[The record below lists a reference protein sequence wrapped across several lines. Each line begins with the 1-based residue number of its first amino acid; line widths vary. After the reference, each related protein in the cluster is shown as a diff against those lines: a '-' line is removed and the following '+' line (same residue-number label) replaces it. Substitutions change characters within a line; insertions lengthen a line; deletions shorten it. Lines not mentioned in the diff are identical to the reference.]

1 METQTRLRPL
11 NLQPLWTQHE
21 SLGRYPRAGPQSAR
35 RSLYS
40 PSVRSPTMPSAL
52 YPRSPGYD
60 SMRRQERAMVES
72 FDPRGRPVLYEPREH
87 RSGRSLSPIVEQGWD
102 RDRRRSSYAL
112 PRAPAPTPVTPHSPM
127 QQTQTL
133 ASETRSILLS
143 GLGGQPPAVSSNMA
157 SRRQSLPASFPA
169 QRRGSDIDRQ
179 ELQAWGHVFFGNG
192 SEANCFVS
200 AVALRRGSE
209 SSAGEEAASSPTTK
223 TAEQNGRVT
232 IRARVRPCALGK
244 KPFILK
250 REFDMDELRATVVE
264 PVSSPAPGEPRRLSH
279 EVDRPRPNAQD
290 RRRSSAA
297 SGSDAEGPSRSSL
310 SRNTVPIH
318 LRYARAYLP
327 VLAALIYSGHIKP
340 RDIIDLPVPFPEVW
354 AQTVAYVYTG
364 QGDLTEPMK
373 QNILYLGGKT

>member
-1 METQTRLRPL
+1 VPWWKVSIQGAAPSYM
-11 NLQPLWTQHE
+11 
-21 SLGRYPRAGPQSAR
+21 SLGSTAMAALSPRSSSRAG
-35 RSLYS
+35 
-40 PSVRSPTMPSAL
+40 TET
-52 YPRSPGYD
+52 G
-60 SMRRQERAMVES
+60 
-72 FDPRGRPVLYEPREH
+72 G
-87 RSGRSLSPIVEQGWD
+87 
-102 RDRRRSSYAL
+102 
-112 PRAPAPTPVTPHSPM
+112 APAPTPVTPHSPM

-143 GLGGQPPAVSSNMA
+143 GLGGQPPAVSSSMA
-157 SRRQSLPASFPA
+157 NRRQSLPASFTA

-209 SSAGEEAASSPTTK
+209 SSAGEEVASSPATK
-223 TAEQNGRVT
+223 RAEQNGRVT

-279 EVDRPRPNAQD
+279 EVDRPMPNAQD

-297 SGSDAEGPSRSSL
+297 SGSNAEGPSRSSL
-310 SRNTVPIH
+310 SRNTVPI
-318 LRYARAYLP
+318 R
-327 VLAALIYSGHIKP
+327 
-340 RDIIDLPVPFPEVW
+340 E
-354 AQTVAYVYTG
+354 
-364 QGDLTEPMK
+364 
-373 QNILYLGGKT
+373 